1 VTPLLDQVIE
11 EISKLSAADQDALA
25 AILLKEIAAE
35 QRWSRSFA
43 KAQDL
48 LEKLAAEALE
58 EVAADRTRPM

>member
-1 VTPLLDQVIE
+1 MTPLLDQVIE

>member
-11 EISKLSAADQDALA
+11 NIQAFAADQDALA

-48 LEKLAAEALE
+48 LEKLAG
-58 EVAADRTRPM
+58 RSS